1 MSANSRPYASMCSC
15 HLAAA
20 GPPGPGPGP
29 PGPPLGARG
38 VGEAPRAEVLRHHGR
53 GLQCRRDATEE
64 PQAPVIHMSDE
75 GGPTQDAIT
84 FRTSAGPNS
93 QSSQTFGSVE
103 QGGRRSFGWAC
114 KQPGQIGRTNVPFSD
129 GKHNVYG
136 PDTLE
141 VMCAAYDTAV
151 QLLPSNLQDHERAR
165 RRLALLILR
174 HMDRGESE
182 RDIVN
187 LALLDLLRLTQ

>member
-1 MSANSRPYASMCSC
+1 MCSC

-20 GPPGPGPGP
+20 GPPP

-38 VGEAPRAEVLRHHGR
+38 VGEGAARGGPPPPRR

-64 PQAPVIHMSDE
+64 PPAPVIHMSDE
-75 GGPTQDAIT
+75 GRPQPKTRSRLEHRLTGLTIFT
-84 FRTSAGPNS
+84 NFRQRGARG
-93 QSSQTFGSVE
+93 QALLWMGVQT
-103 QGGRRSFGWAC
+103 A
-114 KQPGQIGRTNVPFSD
+114 RTNREDECSHSATASTMSTVPTHWKSCAP
-129 GKHNVYG
+129 HM
-136 PDTLE
+136 TLR
-141 VMCAAYDTAV
+141 CSCF
-151 QLLPSNLQDHERAR
+151 PHLQDHERAR

-187 LALLDLLRLTQ
+187 LALLDLLRVTQ